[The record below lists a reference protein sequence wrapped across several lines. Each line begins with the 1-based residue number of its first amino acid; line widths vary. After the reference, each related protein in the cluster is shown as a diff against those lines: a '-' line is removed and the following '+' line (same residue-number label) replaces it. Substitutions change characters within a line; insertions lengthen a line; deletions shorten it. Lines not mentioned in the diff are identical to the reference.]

1 MSIKEAYNPK
11 SIKEVLEILDKYGD
25 RAKIIAGGTDIVIQ
39 LRNDEINPEALIDI
53 FKIEELRGIE
63 EKDDEILI
71 GACTTYTD
79 VVESSLFDGNLKGFK
94 RSCRLVGSPQIR
106 NKGTIGGNIANGAAA
121 ADSVPPLMCLDARV
135 VLESLNGKR
144 ELTLEEYYKDTVKPD
159 ELLTYI
165 KFQKSKKDDGILA
178 FSKLGL
184 RKALAISRL
193 TSSVYLERDNDG
205 KIKLARVA
213 SGALGRTPIREKKV
227 ENYLLGKNINDETIE
242 ESINLLR
249 ESAAER
255 LKGRSTLPYK
265 SSALDTILREALE
278 ETL

>member
-11 SIKEVLEILDKYGD
+11 TIKETLEILDEYKD
-25 RAKIIAGGTDIVIQ
+25 RTKIIAGGTDIVIQ
-39 LRNDEINPEALIDI
+39 LRNEEINPEALIDI
-53 FKIEELRGIE
+53 FKIKELRKIE
-63 EKDDEILI
+63 EKNDEIVI

-79 VVESSLFDGNLKGFK
+79 VVESSLFDENLKGFK

-135 VLESLNGKR
+135 VLESLDGKR
-144 ELTLEEYYKDTVKPD
+144 EVNLEEYYEEPVKVN

-165 KFQKSKKDDGILA
+165 KFKKSKKDDGVLA

-213 SGALGRTPIREKKV
+213 SGALGITPIREKKV
-227 ENYLLGKNINDETIE
+227 ENYLLGKDINDETIE

-249 ESAAER
+249 ESAGER
-255 LKGRSTLPYK
+255 LEGRSTFPYK

-278 ETL
+278 RTL